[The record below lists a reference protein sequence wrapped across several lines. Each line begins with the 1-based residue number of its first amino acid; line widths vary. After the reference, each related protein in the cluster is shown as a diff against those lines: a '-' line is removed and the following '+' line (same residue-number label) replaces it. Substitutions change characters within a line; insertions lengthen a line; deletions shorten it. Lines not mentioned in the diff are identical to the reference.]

1 MRVSRC
7 RWMKRNWILL
17 CLAELAMAGFV
28 LTGLLYLEPCPLVEH
43 AIRVTKLFPVGV
55 VFLLDAR

>member
-1 MRVSRC
+1 
-7 RWMKRNWILL
+7 MKRNWILL